1 MGKFLRELFLVAPD
15 FQFERAV
22 HCFKPAHKR
31 CGAPPSAFFVETRC
45 AVVADGT
52 GKPPG
57 LDAGRGKLFLRIRDQ
72 RRSNAGAP
80 HFGRYIKLIEL
91 VTLQQREALR
101 RTSWTRS
108 ANTGERGFDTPN
120 KIVKRPSPDQG
131 FGKDR
136 GMRLVPTAVPQ
147 ACKLERFFEHDRA
160 DFDHGFLGCTGCQN

>member
-80 HFGRYIKLIEL
+80 HFGRYIKLLEL
-91 VTLQQREALR
+91 VALR
-101 RTSWTRS
+101 QRKPCGALRGPAARTLASEASIRRTKSSSVRARTKASGRIAACASCQPLCHKLASWS
-108 ANTGERGFDTPN
+108 ASSNTTGR
-120 KIVKRPSPDQG
+120 ISI
-131 FGKDR
+131 
-136 GMRLVPTAVPQ
+136 M
-147 ACKLERFFEHDRA
+147 
-160 DFDHGFLGCTGCQN
+160 DF